1 MSQDSVIHVHT
12 NALDPNLLNLNEE
25 EAEFFKSQTG
35 IQNNE
40 ELRNHIIEVQKKAY
54 ETHKYPCI
62 QNFSFTRQVLLTR
75 ELRL

>member
-1 MSQDSVIHVHT
+1 MSQDNVIHVYT
-12 NALDPNLLNLNEE
+12 APLDPKLLNLNEQ

-35 IQNNE
+35 IQDDN

-62 QNFSFTRQVLLTR
+62 RNFSFTR
-75 ELRL
+75 